1 MNILEAIKNLENH
14 IANPKDGLPEEVFL
28 FVSRIIPMVN
38 VDLLIKDENK
48 RTLLAWRND
57 EFCGTGWHIPGGIIR
72 YKEKIETRIQK
83 VAEVEIGAIVK
94 FNPIPISYNEII
106 INEQK
111 TRGHFISMLFN
122 CFLSEKYIPHNIGIN
137 SNDAGYLAWHKSCP
151 DNLIK
156 LHEIYRNYI

>member
-106 INEQK
+106 INELK
-111 TRGHFISMLFN
+111 TRGHFTT
-122 CFLSEKYIPHNIGIN
+122 
-137 SNDAGYLAWHKSCP
+137 LA
-151 DNLIK
+151 
-156 LHEIYRNYI
+156 